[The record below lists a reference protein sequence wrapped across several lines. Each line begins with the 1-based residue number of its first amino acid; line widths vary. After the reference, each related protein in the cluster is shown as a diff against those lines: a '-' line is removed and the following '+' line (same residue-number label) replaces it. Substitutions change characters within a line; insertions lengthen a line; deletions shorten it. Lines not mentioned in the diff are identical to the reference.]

1 MDVRPLGMRTTVT
14 PLETTKLK
22 GNERKAGRRK
32 KKENLN
38 YDCRNFNHGH
48 RPRNFSVASTIHI
61 LFLFVFVCVC
71 VWYVP
76 TCTKVHIG
84 REAQGQYLGV
94 FLDHLPPCVLRE
106 CLSRN
111 LPLINSGGLASEFQD
126 LTLSSLPKAGM
137 GASAMPGVYSGSGV
151 QTWALCLHG
160 RLLIN

>member
-1 MDVRPLGMRTTVT
+1 MAVETLTMATVPGT
-14 PLETTKLK
+14 
-22 GNERKAGRRK
+22 
-32 KKENLN
+32 
-38 YDCRNFNHGH
+38 
-48 RPRNFSVASTIHI
+48 
-61 LFLFVFVCVC
+61 FLWPVQFIYYFFLCFCVC
-71 VWYVP
+71 MWYVP
-76 TCTKVHIG
+76 TCTKAHIG

-137 GASAMPGVYSGSGV
+137 GASAVPGVYSGSGV